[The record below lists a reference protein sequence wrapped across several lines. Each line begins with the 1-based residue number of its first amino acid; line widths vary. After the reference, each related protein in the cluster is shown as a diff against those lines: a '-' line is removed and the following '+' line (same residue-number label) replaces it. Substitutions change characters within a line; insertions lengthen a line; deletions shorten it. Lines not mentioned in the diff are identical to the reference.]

1 MANQAQVKIP
11 HARKKLMQFC
21 ILRGIIFAMTYVIKD
36 LIAALNSHRISA
48 RQLVEDCL
56 AAIDAPDGEGQR
68 AFISTY
74 HEQARQQADMVDHA
88 RKHGW
93 AVPQFAGIPLSI
105 KDLFDEAG
113 ITTKAGSIVLEDAVP
128 ATADAVVV
136 ARLKA
141 AGFIV
146 IGRTNMTEFAFS
158 GLGTNAH
165 YGTPRSPFERDP
177 KNAEAGR
184 VAGGSSSGS
193 AVSISDQMAA
203 ATIGSDTGGS
213 TRAPAA
219 FCGIVGLKPTTSR
232 MPANG
237 VFPLSTSFDA
247 AGPMGSSVDCCAML
261 DSLMAGGT
269 GQSEAAFPV
278 KGLRLAL
285 PMGYLFD
292 QLDDHVASS
301 FAHAI
306 DRLSAAGAVIE
317 ETSIAPIE
325 AMRPSNN
332 TKSIVAAE
340 AYALHR
346 HRLESDAVTQYDP
359 YIAHRLAGGRDIS
372 AGDYIDMLA
381 TRKQVWADVQAVT
394 RHFDALILPTSP
406 ALPPSLATLDS
417 IDAKIAANA
426 RCLRNTSLSN
436 YLDRPTITLP
446 CHAPGTAP
454 VGLSLIGSRQHDRRL
469 LAIAAGVETTLAA
482 AG

>member
-1 MANQAQVKIP
+1 
-11 HARKKLMQFC
+11 
-21 ILRGIIFAMTYVIKD
+21 MTYAIKD
-36 LIAALNSHRISA
+36 LTAALSNNKIRT

-68 AFISTY
+68 TFIRTY
-74 HEQARQQADMVDHA
+74 HDQARQQADVVDHA
-88 RKHGW
+88 RKQGW
-93 AVPQFAGIPLSI
+93 AVPEFAGIPLSI

-113 ITTKAGSIVLEDAVP
+113 IVTKAGSIVLKDATP
-128 ATADAVVV
+128 ATQDAIVV

-141 AGFIV
+141 AGFII

-158 GLGTNAH
+158 GLGTNLH

-177 KNAEAGR
+177 NHADTGR

-193 AVSISDQMAA
+193 AVSISDRMAP

-219 FCGIVGLKPTTSR
+219 FCGIVGLKPTTNR
-232 MPANG
+232 MPGQG

-247 AGPMGSSVDCCAML
+247 AGPMGSSVDCCAIL
-261 DSLMAGGT
+261 DGLMAGGL
-269 GQSEAAFPV
+269 GQTEAPFPV
-278 KGLRLAL
+278 KNLRLAM
-285 PMGYLFD
+285 PICYLFD
-292 QLDDHVASS
+292 DLDDHVANS
-301 FAHAI
+301 FTKAI
-306 DRLSAAGAVIE
+306 EKLSEAGAIIE
-317 ETSIAPIE
+317 ETAIAPIE

-346 HRLESDAVTQYDP
+346 ERLESDLVRQYDP
-359 YIAHRLAGGRDIS
+359 YIAHRLAGGHNIS
-372 AGDYIDMLA
+372 ASDYIDMIT
-381 TRKQVWADVQAVT
+381 TRKQMWAEVQAIT
-394 RHFDALILPTSP
+394 RRFDAMILPTTPTLPP
-406 ALPPSLATLDS
+406 ALAMLDS
-417 IDAKIAANA
+417 IDAKTKVNA

-446 CHAPGTAP
+446 CHTLGNAP

-469 LAIAAGVETTLAA
+469 LGIAAGIEAA
-482 AG
+482 LSAVR